1 VPVYAGNKVKKI
13 YLYPEA
19 YDNYY
24 SDQLTVSGTKRNTR
38 VVNAQKTINI
48 DNYASIS
55 VYDQLKKNLSSDI
68 RLSNYSGTP
77 AAGSAMLV
85 RGINSLNANVQPLIV
100 VDGVILDNQ
109 EDKISIHE
117 GNIVNTLSSIDVND
131 IQSVS
136 VLKDGTSLYGS
147 KGGNGVILV
156 TTNRG
161 RSMAT
166 KITATTMIG
175 YNTKPNI
182 TPMMNSSQYRV
193 YLTDLLKDEEARKKI
208 ANQFFLTED
217 EKFIYYKKHHNNTN
231 WSDGIYDLSLIHI
244 SEPTR
249 PY

>member
-1 VPVYAGNKVKKI
+1 LNLDSISGVVYDAVTNTALAGAQIKTSNPRYAAMTDNNGRFTVKIPATIKTLIISIPNYNTKEVPVYAGNKVKKI

-131 IQSVS
+131 IQ
-136 VLKDGTSLYGS
+136 
-147 KGGNGVILV
+147 
-156 TTNRG
+156 
-161 RSMAT
+161 A
-166 KITATTMIG
+166 
-175 YNTKPNI
+175 
-182 TPMMNSSQYRV
+182 
-193 YLTDLLKDEEARKKI
+193 LL
-208 ANQFFLTED
+208 
-217 EKFIYYKKHHNNTN
+217 
-231 WSDGIYDLSLIHI
+231 SDINVFYQN
-244 SEPTR
+244 
-249 PY
+249 